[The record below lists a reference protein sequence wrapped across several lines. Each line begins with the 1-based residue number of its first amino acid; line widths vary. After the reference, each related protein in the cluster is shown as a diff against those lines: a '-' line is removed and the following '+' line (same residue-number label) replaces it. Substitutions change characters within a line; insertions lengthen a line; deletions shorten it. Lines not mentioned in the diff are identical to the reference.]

1 MERPDNN
8 FDDFD
13 KERLP
18 YRRTLLPWWIKF
30 FSWVFMILGGCAVL
44 NLFVLFFG
52 IGVNA
57 AIYGLE
63 DVLPAPFG
71 TLIML
76 LLLIFNGIVG
86 YLLWFEK
93 DQALYWGK
101 IAAITGIVV
110 TAFSTF
116 ASFVTGHF
124 MFRLEF
130 IALIPFLLKLH
141 EMRYEWEYESRKH

>member
-1 MERPDNN
+1 MELRDNN
-8 FDDFD
+8 FDEFD
-13 KERLP
+13 QELLP
-18 YRRTLLPWWIKF
+18 YRRDLLPWWIKF
-30 FSWVFMILGGCAVL
+30 FSWLFMILGGFSVL

-52 IGVNA
+52 VGVNA

-76 LLLIFNGIVG
+76 LLLIFNGVVG
-86 YLLWFEK
+86 YMLWFEK

-110 TAFSTF
+110 NIFTTFISFFS
-116 ASFVTGHF
+116 GHL
-124 MFRLEF
+124 MFRFEL
-130 IALIPFLLKLH
+130 IALIPFYLKLNS
-141 EMRYEWEYESRKH
+141 MQYDWEYETRKR